1 MDANATPYDL
11 RLSEADWD
19 LEASGEGLEWDGEG
33 SSVTLTREQ
42 FRFPRPGANRDLR
55 PTDRRGAARD
65 RYGHWFFIGPGRRDI
80 RLVRAGERQ
89 SVRYWPVETPPSE
102 PVGDFAPLV
111 PPPAPEPV
119 ALSGLAVTEHHHLV
133 VGVPSLPGLLLF
145 DLHGGG
151 PPVEL
156 RWPFA
161 FAPVD
166 MAPAPGDGLWVLDH
180 PPGGPAAR
188 LWRLDHDFRVHDL
201 GGAGAP
207 PAPVEDF
214 GPSPLPAQPCAER
227 IERGFALPFDLRP
240 DVVEGLPDDSVL
252 LLEGTRI
259 LRVRRSGEPVPFAF
273 DAGQLR
279 GAPHDIAFLPAGD
292 GVAGRLFAVDTEGN
306 QAYAFLLSADGTELT
321 PTLEYFPLRLFAGR
335 GLVRAGDAVYFDS
348 GERWL
353 ALVDRRTPRY
363 GVEGSVLL
371 HGFDSA
377 RPDCVWHRLLLDAC
391 LPAGTSVSVQS
402 RAGDTPE
409 LLAAAEWVDEP
420 APYLRGDGSEL
431 PAAPRPRAERP
442 PGSGTW
448 ELLLQRATGRHLQ
461 LRLRVTGN
469 GRRTPRLFA
478 LRVYRPRFSYLR
490 EYLPDVFA
498 QDPVSASFLDR
509 YLANPEGIFT
519 AIEDRVAT
527 AQRHY
532 DVRTV
537 DGDYLPW
544 LASWL
549 GVVLEADW
557 EDERRRLF
565 IDHLPELFRLR
576 GTRAGLLLMI
586 RLAIDACPSAAL
598 FDAACDCGCGGGA
611 TAAFTPRIV
620 ESFLT
625 RRVPAVALGDPSELD
640 GPREVDSGERWTP
653 AEGAA
658 ALHERWNAFLV
669 ARHGPQPAPARF
681 PPLPPADPV
690 DWRRFVREA
699 LAIPYEEPGSADVE
713 SWRRFLTSRYRRPEE
728 LAAAWGRAAVTAFA
742 DIALPAELPE
752 QGAELL
758 DWIQFVSIVLA
769 TERRAHRFTVLVPVR
784 PEDSD
789 EDRARRLSRVERV
802 VLVER
807 PVHTDYDI
815 KPYWAACRVG
825 EARVGLDTV
834 IGEGSRFVAVVLG
847 RDRLATGY
855 LSVRPPGDVPDRLV
869 VGRDRVRP
877 DRGERP

>member
-1 MDANATPYDL
+1 VDANRTPYDL
-11 RLSEADWD
+11 RLREAEWALDVN
-19 LEASGEGLEWDGEG
+19 GQGLEYDPAQP
-33 SSVTLTREQ
+33 SVTLQREQ
-42 FRFPRPGANRDLR
+42 FRFPRPGSDRELR
-55 PTDRRGAARD
+55 PGDRRGAARD
-65 RYGHWFFIGPGRRDI
+65 RYGHWFFVGPDRREI
-80 RLVRAGERQ
+80 RLLRAGERR
-89 SVRYWPVETPPSE
+89 SMRYWPVAAAPGEDA
-102 PVGDFAPLV
+102 GDFAPLV
-111 PPPAPEPV
+111 PPPAPVVRE
-119 ALSGLAVTEHHHLV
+119 LSGLAVTAHHYLV

-166 MAPAPGDGLWVLDH
+166 MAPAIGDGLWILDH

-188 LWRLDHDFRVHDL
+188 LWRLDHNLRVRDL
-201 GGAGAP
+201 GGAG
-207 PAPVEDF
+207 PAPAAASDF
-214 GPSPLPAQPCAER
+214 GPVAGRPCVER
-227 IERGFALPFDLRP
+227 IEPGFALPFDVRP
-240 DVVEGLPDDSVL
+240 SVIESLPDDSVL
-252 LLEGTRI
+252 LLVGERI
-259 LRVRRSGEPVPFAF
+259 LRVRADGEPVAF
-273 DAGQLR
+273 DFDATQLR
-279 GAPHDIAFLPAGD
+279 GAPHDIAFLPAGE

-306 QAYAFLLSADGTELT
+306 QAYAFALSSDGTELT
-321 PTLEYFPLRLFAGR
+321 PTLEYYPLRLFAGR
-335 GLVRAGDAVYFDS
+335 GLVHAGDAVHYDM

-363 GVEGSVLL
+363 ATSGHVRLD
-371 HGFDSA
+371 GFDSGV
-377 RPDCVWHRLLLDAC
+377 PGCVWHRLLLDAC
-391 LPAGTSVSVQS
+391 LPPGATVSVRS
-402 RAGDTPE
+402 RGADTPA

-431 PAAPRPRAERP
+431 PAAPRATGERP
-442 PGSGTW
+442 PGAGTW
-448 ELLLQRATGRHLQ
+448 ELLFQHAAGRHLE
-461 LRLRVTGN
+461 LELTLTGN

-478 LRVYRPRFSYLR
+478 LRVYRPRFSYVR

-498 QDPVSASFLDR
+498 QDPVAASFLER

-519 AIEDRVAT
+519 AIEDRVAA
-527 AQRHY
+527 AQRLY

-537 DGDYLPW
+537 DGEYLPW

-586 RLAIDACPSAAL
+586 RLAIDACPSHAL
-598 FDAACDCGCGGGA
+598 FETGCGCGCDAA

-625 RRVPAVALGDPSELD
+625 RRIPAVTLGDPSEPD
-640 GPREVDSGERWTP
+640 GPRAVDAGDRWTP

-658 ALHERWNAFLV
+658 ALHARWRAFLQE
-669 ARHGPQPAPARF
+669 RHGPQPASVRF
-681 PPLPPADPV
+681 PPLPPADPA
-690 DWRRFVREA
+690 DWRRFVRDGLA
-699 LAIPYEEPGSADVE
+699 LPYEEPAAADVDT
-713 SWRRFLTSRYRRPEE
+713 WRRFLERRYRRPEE
-728 LAAAWGRAAVTAFA
+728 LAAAWGRATVTAFA
-742 DIALPAELPE
+742 AVELPAELPE

-789 EDRARRLSRVERV
+789 DDRARRLSRVERV

-807 PVHTDYDI
+807 PVHTDYEI

-847 RDRLATGY
+847 RDRLAAGY
-855 LSVRPPGDVPDRLV
+855 LSSRPPGDVPDRLV
-869 VGRDRVRP
+869 VGRDRVHP